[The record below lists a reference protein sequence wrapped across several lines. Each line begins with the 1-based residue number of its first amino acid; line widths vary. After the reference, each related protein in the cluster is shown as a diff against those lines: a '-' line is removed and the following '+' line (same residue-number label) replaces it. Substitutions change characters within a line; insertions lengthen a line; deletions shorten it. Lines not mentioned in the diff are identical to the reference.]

1 MNYKLFIFL
10 LLITCAN
17 PAVIARQTK
26 EDSLKTAFLIA
37 KEDTAKR
44 NKLKEL
50 VNLYATDT
58 KSPNECFKL
67 LQTLIK
73 RKDDSKM
80 DYLLLLF
87 IAGIVDIKKFAY
99 DICGDTVN
107 IA

>member
-58 KSPNECFKL
+58 KSPNECFNL
-67 LQTLIK
+67 LQHWLRQRGTQKWITCCFYSLQE
-73 RKDDSKM
+73 
-80 DYLLLLF
+80 LL
-87 IAGIVDIKKFAY
+87 
-99 DICGDTVN
+99 T
-107 IA
+107 